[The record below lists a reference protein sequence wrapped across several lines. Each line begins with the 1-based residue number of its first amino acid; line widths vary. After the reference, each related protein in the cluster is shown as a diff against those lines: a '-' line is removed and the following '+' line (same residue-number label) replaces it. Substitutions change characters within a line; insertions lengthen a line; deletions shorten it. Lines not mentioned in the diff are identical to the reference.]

1 MKKKLGE
8 ILLEMG
14 AVRPE
19 ALQVALDAQGAGDP
33 SRLGDLLVAVG
44 AVTQAAIAQA
54 LGKQFDLPF
63 VQLDQVSAE
72 VASLVPMELQQQHK
86 IVPFKDEGPGKSVHV
101 AVADPSTRE
110 VLTELEF
117 QIGRPLVA
125 SIAAADDI
133 ASVHAAL
140 SGDVVAAVVIADEEP
155 AAPPPI
161 APLPPVPVPSPAPA
175 ASPGKAALGKLALK
189 RVAVPVGSTGGTVN
203 PIAVASPPA
212 AAVPS
217 FAADFPS
224 LELELPKAVPRPR
237 ASAPSP
243 APRAA
248 PPPPDPS
255 APSVVTMVHPPAA
268 ADLARSKRPAKTE
281 PFAPS
286 TAAEA
291 KPAGAPEALK
301 RPKTVPGIKR
311 PPAVPAA
318 APATDDWSVKDARA
332 AIPEPTAQFPK
343 FEPKAAAASEPDAKP
358 SPVSSAA
365 TAVAPRIEPA
375 RPPVKTLAQFP
386 EAARVTT
393 EPSAGAVPSRGQLKT
408 DAALPEAAPVADA
421 PLPAWMREGSADGS
435 GGDAL
440 AAAVEKAVLVGGTP
454 RTVARLLRVLVDRG
468 LLTEKDII
476 DELEKP

>member
-44 AVTQAAIAQA
+44 AVTQAAMAQA

-72 VASLVPMELQQQHK
+72 VAALVPMELQQQHK
-86 IVPFKDEGPGKSVHV
+86 IVPFKDDGPGKSVHV
-101 AVADPSTRE
+101 AIADPSTRD

-133 ASVHAAL
+133 ESVHAAL

-155 AAPPPI
+155 TVAAPVPP
-161 APLPPVPVPSPAPA
+161 PPPVPVPSPAPPT

-203 PIAVASPPA
+203 PIAAA

-224 LELELPKAVPRPR
+224 LELELPKPSPRPR
-237 ASAPSP
+237 ANVLSP
-243 APRAA
+243 LPKAA

-255 APSVVTMVHPPAA
+255 APSVVTTVHPPAP
-268 ADLARSKRPAKTE
+268 ADLARSKRPPKTE

-286 TAAEA
+286 ASADA
-291 KPAGAPEALK
+291 KPAATPEGPK
-301 RPKTVPGIKR
+301 RPKTVPGLKR
-311 PPAVPAA
+311 PAA
-318 APATDDWSVKDARA
+318 LSAPAPAPTSDDWAVKDASA

-343 FEPKAAAASEPDAKP
+343 FEPKTGAASEPASKP
-358 SPVSSAA
+358 SPVSTAA
-365 TAVAPRIEPA
+365 TAVAPKVEPA
-375 RPPVKTLAQFP
+375 RAPVKTMAQYP
-386 EAARVTT
+386 DVARVTT
-393 EPSAGAVPSRGQLKT
+393 EPQGAAAPSRGLLKT
-408 DAALPEAAPVADA
+408 DAALPEAPVAAEA
-421 PLPAWMREGSADGS
+421 PLPAWMSEGPVDGS

-454 RTVARLLRVLVDRG
+454 RTVARLLRLLVDRG